1 VVTRLAPT
9 IPEKTPPWGSP
20 LKRRSKVQN
29 RVFAVSIDSGKQNP
43 YISVYRTDGTQTG
56 GGMKTYTLTVDR
68 LIRLLRAMVTT
79 ASAEKV
85 TIYDRNGWVN
95 WMLLGRLA
103 AQILKLQKTLEA
115 GNLV

>member
-1 VVTRLAPT
+1 
-9 IPEKTPPWGSP
+9 
-20 LKRRSKVQN
+20 VQN

-43 YISVYRTDGTQTG
+43 YIAVYRTDGSQTG
-56 GGMKTYTLTVDR
+56 SGVKRYTVTVDR

-79 ASAEKV
+79 ASAEEV
-85 TIYDRNGWVN
+85 TIYDQNGWVN
-95 WMLLGRLA
+95 WMLHGRIA